1 MNKFIQ
7 LLSKDNKNSIIIF
20 IVLNII
26 LVFFETLS
34 IAIIPLIIDFVI
46 SEKPL
51 LPEYWSLIDN
61 FYVRSSKNNLIL
73 YASIFIVFLF
83 ISKNIYILGL
93 VYYQETLKAKFRSD
107 LKKIFFTMYLS
118 APFEIINSYNSSK
131 ILRNTDQETS
141 SYVSNFFLIL
151 KIFKDFFLF
160 LLILILLM
168 SVNFFV
174 TVISVLILIFL
185 LILYFFLFHK
195 KLHKFGEDGLDAKNS
210 LIKWILQ
217 SLNTIKDIKISKKES
232 KVLQKFISKVDIFE
246 NSRKKISFIQAIPNS
261 IFEIIFVI
269 IIFTLIIF
277 MSNVQV
283 ENILPILSLYIISFI
298 RLLPVFGKFG
308 QIISAL
314 RSSYPSVLHLNSEF
328 QKLEKFQNIKK
339 KKINKSIDKIE
350 FEKSLN
356 INNIDFEYFNGDKK
370 IFNNFN
376 LSIKKGKSIGF
387 VGKSGSGK
395 TTLINIISGLLSP
408 TKGQIISD
416 NVDISS
422 NIDLWQK
429 KIGLVPQD
437 NFLLDDTILKNIIF
451 LDDENKIDKNRL
463 ENAIHYSSLSK
474 FVNELSLGIN
484 TNVGEGGAF
493 LSGGQIQRIILARVL
508 YNDPEILILDEFT
521 NSLDPKSEN
530 HILEKLNLLKIEK
543 NKNLFII
550 SHKMKPLKLCD
561 EIIVLEGGKIFKKY
575 NFDEFYERFH
585 FLYE

>member
-308 QIISAL
+308 QVISAL

-463 ENAIHYSSLSK
+463 ENAIHYSSLSE
-474 FVNELSLGIN
+474 FINELSLGIN
-484 TNVGEGGAF
+484 TSVGEGGAF

>member
-151 KIFKDFFLF
+151 KTFKDFFLF
-160 LLILILLM
+160 LLVFILLI

-185 LILYFFLFHK
+185 LILYFFLFYK

-416 NVDISS
+416 NVDILT

-463 ENAIHYSSLSK
+463 ENAIHYSSLSE
-474 FVNELSLGIN
+474 FINELSLGIN
-484 TNVGEGGAF
+484 TSVGEGGAF

>member
-474 FVNELSLGIN
+474 FINELSLGIN
-484 TNVGEGGAF
+484 TSVGEGGAF

-561 EIIVLEGGKIFKKY
+561 EIIVLESGKIIKKY

>member
-416 NVDISS
+416 NVDILT

-463 ENAIHYSSLSK
+463 ENAIHYSSLSE
-474 FVNELSLGIN
+474 FINELSLGIN
-484 TNVGEGGAF
+484 TSVGEGGAF

>member
-416 NVDISS
+416 NVDILT

-463 ENAIHYSSLSK
+463 ENAIHYSSLSE
-474 FVNELSLGIN
+474 FINELSLGIN
-484 TNVGEGGAF
+484 TSVGEGGAF

-521 NSLDPKSEN
+521 NSLDPESEN

>member
-416 NVDISS
+416 NVDILT